1 VVGATNPAR
10 RPHGSCCHARHC
22 HHPRL
27 WPVQRRLQV
36 RVAKAPPPPER
47 APGGG
52 SPVRLHP
59 TALLPSI
66 IESVTGTVAEVHSR
80 TAVTA
85 VRILPTKPTK
95 ARAGSKRLR
104 RGKHLQR
111 AGHCLQVCPSSYF
124 EYNLNG
130 KVTCAFVCLCGSGH
144 AGATVYL
151 HAAHAR
157 KKSIRDPKPP
167 KSSVARWA
175 AARART
181 QLNVA

>member
-1 VVGATNPAR
+1 MAAIPATVGDTELFTVELPEQVRTGCSVRLTLPDGRMAVAVMPDTATIQGCGLAM
-10 RPHGSCCHARHC
+10 
-22 HHPRL
+22 
-27 WPVQRRLQV
+27 QRRLQV

-111 AGHCLQVCPSSYF
+111 AGHCLQVCPSS
-124 EYNLNG
+124 
-130 KVTCAFVCLCGSGH
+130 
-144 AGATVYL
+144 
-151 HAAHAR
+151 
-157 KKSIRDPKPP
+157 
-167 KSSVARWA
+167 
-175 AARART
+175 
-181 QLNVA
+181 